1 MLSFRE
7 SEIVRYV
14 VDEIVAERMQALE
27 AERAKQEAERA
38 KQEAERVQQEVEQ
51 AKQETERA
59 RRELERT
66 KQEAERVQKLEAEL
80 WARYEAEKEQLHATL
95 EARKQEATMREL
107 QQTLMEALIAR
118 FPQAPLALIQDIWR
132 VTRPEHLRSLFVA
145 VVKSPDLDAF
155 ERVLKQTAAEEDE
168 TRPG

>member
-1 MLSFRE
+1 MKTNRFLQLVGKERLMLSFRE

-27 AERAKQEAERA
+27 AERAKQEAERD
-38 KQEAERVQQEVEQ
+38 KQEAERD
-51 AKQETERA
+51 KQ
-59 RRELERT
+59 
-66 KQEAERVQKLEAEL
+66 EAEL